1 MASQALTN
9 RGLFHAYM
17 FAAVVHSRACRGL
30 PIYFDSQEILVSH
43 AEAIHHLNR
52 HLIDPNT
59 ACSDENILAIVYL
72 LTSGLDGAA
81 KKPASAP
88 FQDPLKGLQCLDSY
102 GIFETMQSH
111 A

>member
-1 MASQALTN
+1 VCN
-9 RGLFHAYM
+9 
-17 FAAVVHSRACRGL
+17 
-30 PIYFDSQEILVSH
+30 

-59 ACSDENILAIVYL
+59 ACSDENILAVVYL
-72 LTSGLDGAA
+72 STFGLDGAA

-102 GIFETMQSH
+102 GIFENVQPH